1 MQPKDHENQKDT
13 QIPSDK
19 DHVEMIRSPH
29 TEDMVD
35 HYWGSINYIFSL
47 IKASEI
53 KAGLILSFYGIILN
67 FIYQK
72 ISDSIISFQDNTVLY
87 VLLFLWFGCTAYS
100 VYCCVRCF
108 MPKIEAKY
116 DKNMFFFR
124 DVITKFGT
132 IHEFSKTFYKVS
144 LNEDE
149 LFDQLGQQIYIISK
163 IAAAKFKF
171 VNLALRFLGFGLALL
186 LITVIYYLIYTLVW
200 YKLSNIW

>member
-1 MQPKDHENQKDT
+1 MKAEEHKTKKEA
-13 QIPSDK
+13 QIPSDNQ
-19 DHVEMIRSPH
+19 HVETIRSAH

-72 ISDSIISFQDNTVLY
+72 LLDSLTSFQDNMVMY

-100 VYCCVRCF
+100 IYCCVRCF

-124 DVITKFGT
+124 DVITKFGS
-132 IHEFSKTFYKVS
+132 IKEFSKTFYKVS

-163 IAAAKFKF
+163 IAATKFKF
-171 VNLALRFLGFGLALL
+171 VNRALRFLGIGLALL
-186 LITVIYYLIYTLVW
+186 LITMIYYLISTLD
-200 YKLSNIW
+200 

>member
-1 MQPKDHENQKDT
+1 MEAEEHNTNPKEQATKDHSKTEKT
-13 QIPSDK
+13 
-19 DHVEMIRSPH
+19 RSAH

-35 HYWGSINYIFSL
+35 HYWFSINYIFSL

-72 ISDSIISFQDNTVLY
+72 LSISLANFQDNIGLY

-100 VYCCVRCF
+100 IYCCVRCF

-124 DVITKFGT
+124 DVITKFGS
-132 IHEFSKTFYKVS
+132 IKEFSKTFYKVS
-144 LNEDE
+144 LNEDQ

-163 IAAAKFKF
+163 IASAKFKY
-171 VNLALRFLGFGLALL
+171 VNRALRFLGFGLALL
-186 LITVIYYLIYTLVW
+186 LITVIYYLISSLA
-200 YKLSNIW
+200 

>member
-1 MQPKDHENQKDT
+1 MAAEEQGKEPNHQNPLEEPK
-13 QIPSDK
+13 I
-19 DHVEMIRSPH
+19 EMIRSAH

-72 ISDSIISFQDNTVLY
+72 ISDSITSFEDNIVLY

-108 MPKIEAKY
+108 MPKIEDKY
-116 DKNMFFFR
+116 EKNIFFFR
-124 DVITKFGT
+124 DVITKFGS
-132 IHEFSKTFYKVS
+132 IKEFSKTFYKIS
-144 LNEDE
+144 LDEKE
-149 LFDQLGQQIYIISK
+149 LFDHMGQQIYIISK

-171 VNLALRFLGFGLALL
+171 VNQALRFLGFGLALL
-186 LITVIYYLIYTLVW
+186 LVTVVYYLVSTLV
-200 YKLSNIW
+200 

>member
-1 MQPKDHENQKDT
+1 MQTEDQNTGADHQNQSANQDM
-13 QIPSDK
+13 P
-19 DHVEMIRSPH
+19 EMIRSAH

-35 HYWGSINYIFSL
+35 HYWASINYIFSL

-72 ISDSIISFQDNTVLY
+72 LSTSLTGFQDNIPLY
-87 VLLFLWFGCTAYS
+87 VLLLLWFACTAYS
-100 VYCCVRCF
+100 IYCCVRCF

-124 DVITKFGT
+124 DVITKFGS

-144 LNEDE
+144 LDE
-149 LFDQLGQQIYIISK
+149 NQLFDQLGQQIYIISK
-163 IAAAKFKF
+163 IAATKFRF
-171 VNLALRFLGFGLALL
+171 VNHALRFLGYGLALL
-186 LITVIYYLIYTLVW
+186 LMTAIYYLVTNLP
-200 YKLSNIW
+200 